1 MKRNFNKLKNADKQ
15 IEQKK
20 AKRQKTKEDCKGVE
34 TQ

>member
-1 MKRNFNKLKNADKQ
+1 MKRNFNKLKHADKQ

-20 AKRQKTKEDCKGVE
+20 SKRQKNKEDCKGVE